1 LYKNPSKKQMKRFIY
16 LLAILLLSI
25 NSFAQGHFVLAF
37 IGPGQEHMNIYVI
50 TATIGGVALEA
61 GDEIA
66 AFDGNIC
73 CGKVLLTGPI
83 VITDY
88 NTFGAIYA
96 SQKDVGLSNGYTI
109 GNAITFKFWDSSKS
123 LEISGISAVYFDN
136 TGSAIS
142 TPTYFASTDPI
153 LVKLTV
159 AASVNH
165 APASNAGP
173 DQSVN
178 EGDQVTLD
186 GSASSDADSNPLTY
200 VWTAPAGITLSST
213 TVAKPT
219 FTAPEV
225 NSDTNY
231 TFSLVVNDGT
241 VNSTADQVV
250 ITVKQVNKVPVANAG
265 TDFSVNEGSTVTLDG
280 SLSSDPDGNTLTY
293 FWTAPAGI
301 TLSSATVA
309 KPTFTAPEVASD
321 TPYTFSLIVN
331 DGTVNSPADQVIITI
346 KQVNKSPVA
355 NAGTDQSVNKGATVT
370 LDGSLSSDPDGNT
383 LTYFWTAPAGITLSS
398 ATVAKPTF
406 TAPEVASDTPYTFSL
421 VVNDGT
427 VNSTADQVVITVKQ
441 VNKAPI
447 ANAGPDQSVN
457 ENSLCTL
464 DGSASSDPDG
474 DALTYKWTAPAGI
487 TLSSLT
493 AAKPT
498 FTAPDVTINTNYTF
512 TLVVNDGKLNSS
524 TDQVTITVKKGNQ
537 APIANAGVDQ
547 SVNEGILVTLDGTAS
562 ADPDIDALTYSWSPP
577 SVITLSSNTSA
588 KPTFTAPEVV
598 VNTNYTFTLIVNDG
612 TVNSPVAQVVI
623 TVKNVDHAPY
633 VKDSIKNMSVDKR
646 SPDKIIDLKTV
657 FADDD
662 LGDVL
667 SYTITSNTNNQVAT
681 AKITGS
687 DLTISFSTENIGL
700 SEILIT
706 ASSNGKEAKSKFKVE
721 VKIPTETDPMINDQK
736 LMVYPNPTSGK
747 IKIVFDRIPQNGT
760 FLTVNNV
767 DGKAVLKQYIQ
778 NKEEWIDLN
787 GNPPGLYLIQ
797 TNLNKIKVQKVILK

>member
-1 LYKNPSKKQMKRFIY
+1 MKRFIY

-265 TDFSVNEGSTVTLDG
+265 TDFSVNEGS
-280 SLSSDPDGNTLTY
+280 
-293 FWTAPAGI
+293 
-301 TLSSATVA
+301 
-309 KPTFTAPEVASD
+309 
-321 TPYTFSLIVN
+321 
-331 DGTVNSPADQVIITI
+331 
-346 KQVNKSPVA
+346 
-355 NAGTDQSVNKGATVT
+355 TVT